1 MAFDDNGNPHQGQV
15 WNAALELA
23 LDSLALGDDVMPV
36 SVVWLWFSKLVLS
49 KQGAQPLLF
58 SSIVP
63 ADKGQRPDK
72 GHSTTPRAPDRMDV
86 TIQHPW
92 YRRPFFSSFL
102 PSRIFEQRFGEHV
115 PEGDI
120 HNFPSFYFPRNPFMS
135 LLNWMES
142 GLSEMK
148 LDKDRFVINL
158 DVKHFSPEELG
169 VKINGEFIEIHGKHE
184 DRQDEHGFVSREF
197 HRKYKLPA
205 GVDPASVTS
214 SLSSDGVLTVSAPH
228 IQGDVPKRTIP
239 ITHEENPAAQK

>member
-23 LDSLALGDDVMPV
+23 LDSLALGHDVMQV
-36 SVVWLWFSKLVLS
+36 SVVWLSKL
-49 KQGAQPLLF
+49 
-58 SSIVP
+58 
-63 ADKGQRPDK
+63 
-72 GHSTTPRAPDRMDV
+72 GHSTTPRVPDRMDV

-102 PSRIFEQRFGEHV
+102 PSRIFEQHFGEHV

-184 DRQDEHGFVSREF
+184 DRQVIKLPYTNRDEHGFVSREF